1 MAFVGVDLG
10 YRPTTNGRVE
20 FIIQISP
27 AMLQTLRPGDDI
39 EVDADSAAQTARP
52 SHFTITTSNA
62 PLPHILPSAAMI
74 PPGTAPIVPANPV
87 LPAGAT
93 MSAGR
98 YGAADSPTRYPP
110 PQGSAAANPG
120 GLFNGMNQPGA
131 QPPVNSAEAKYGA
144 LPQVGTNSTPWQPG
158 TGWWLT
164 MSLFVIFL
172 AASNGY
178 VGWLFWD
185 ARQRYLGL
193 VARTFATG
201 QQPAGA

>member
-27 AMLQTLRPGDDI
+27 AMLQTLRPDDPI
-39 EVDADSAAQTARP
+39 EVDADPGAQTARP
-52 SHFTITTSNA
+52 SHFTITTGNA
-62 PLPHILPSAAMI
+62 PLPHILPPAAMI
-74 PPGTAPIVPANPV
+74 PPETAPIVPANPV
-87 LPAGAT
+87 LQTGGTKSAT
-93 MSAGR
+93 P
-98 YGAADSPTRYPP
+98 YGAADSSSRYPP
-110 PQGSAAANPG
+110 PQGSSAANPG
-120 GLFNGMNQPGA
+120 AIFNGTNQQDSQSPA
-131 QPPVNSAEAKYGA
+131 NSAEAKYGA
-144 LPQVGTNSTPWQPG
+144 LPQVDSNGTSWQPS

-164 MSLFVIFL
+164 MTLLVIAL

-193 VARTFATG
+193 LARTFAPG